1 MVFSSLE
8 WKKLRVIFIYHVISL
23 FHLQIASDM
32 SWRQNLFLLEVFGS
46 KCSAAHS
53 MHRFLTHNLKAIKS
67 EGCVDSCA
75 AQVPEESHQTGWE
88 DCDISLQAECPP
100 AAGRFLSPFSGC
112 DAPPRTVYRSS
123 PAAFSAPNLTPAS
136 EIDAQIPD
144 EDKGK
149 ICVSFTAKCH
159 LKLAIEVAW
168 RCVLEH
174 KRKPT
179 VWKQNSDKKPVL
191 WLVNTSKITS
201 VHCQRKDIFLA
212 PDSVMAVQE
221 TFLSALNSS
230 PHTYS
235 KWQNN

>member
-1 MVFSSLE
+1 MKEAPSHLHLSHHQ
-8 WKKLRVIFIYHVISL
+8 FISPSN
-23 FHLQIASDM
+23 ASDM
-32 SWRQNLFLLEVFGS
+32 SWRQNLFTTGLWLKVLCSTQHASFLQTTLQQLLQG
-46 KCSAAHS
+46 
-53 MHRFLTHNLKAIKS
+53 KS
-67 EGCVDSCA
+67 EGCVVSCA
-75 AQVPEESHQTGWE
+75 AQVPEEVTRLGVKT
-88 DCDISLQAECPP
+88 DISLQAECPP
-100 AAGRFLSPFSGC
+100 AAGRFLSPFLGC
-112 DAPPRTVYRSS
+112 DAPPHTVYRSS
-123 PAAFSAPNLTPAS
+123 PAAFSAHNLTPAS

-191 WLVNTSKITS
+191 WLVNTSKIKP

-212 PDSVMAVQE
+212 PDSDMAVQE